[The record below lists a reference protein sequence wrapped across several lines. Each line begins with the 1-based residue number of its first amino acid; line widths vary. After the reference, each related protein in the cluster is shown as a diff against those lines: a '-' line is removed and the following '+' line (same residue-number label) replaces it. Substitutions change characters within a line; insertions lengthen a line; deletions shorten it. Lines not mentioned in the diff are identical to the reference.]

1 MIKEVIANPIQREEE
16 IDVIAAE
23 NVEVVP
29 ASDDTILSVLKCIA
43 ALLVFIALMGT
54 LIFYMMY

>member
-1 MIKEVIANPIQREEE
+1 MIKEVIANPIQQEE
-16 IDVIAAE
+16 IDVISAE

-29 ASDDTILSVLKCIA
+29 PSNDTILSVLKCIA

>member
-1 MIKEVIANPIQREEE
+1 MLKEVVANPIQQEE
-16 IDVIAAE
+16 IDIISAE

-29 ASDDTILSVLKCIA
+29 ASNDTILSMLKCIA

-54 LIFYMMY
+54 FIFYLTI

>member
-1 MIKEVIANPIQREEE
+1 MIKEVIANPIQEEF
-16 IDVIAAE
+16 DVISAE

-43 ALLVFIALMGT
+43 ALLVFIAAMGT
-54 LIFYMMY
+54 LIFYMM